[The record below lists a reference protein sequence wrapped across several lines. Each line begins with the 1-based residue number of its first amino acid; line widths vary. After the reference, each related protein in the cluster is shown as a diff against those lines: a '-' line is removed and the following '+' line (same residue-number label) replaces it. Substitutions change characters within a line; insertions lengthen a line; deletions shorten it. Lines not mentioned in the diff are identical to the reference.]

1 MAVSKGKIQPVVL
14 KSGATRIVYRTSLS
28 GGQVAFYEMPSPKP
42 PLRTVMIRTDASLR
56 VSRTFGWDYREP
68 LRVVRLVDRKAD
80 TRRAVFNALLK
91 DADIAVRTRQSRT
104 TLCDTAVKVT
114 HSVQCRGDTAQRIG
128 KRLGA
133 SADLKQTVYIVLI
146 NESHVIAT

>member
-1 MAVSKGKIQPVVL
+1 MAVSKGKIHPVVPQ
-14 KSGATRIVYRTSLS
+14 SGARRARYRTSLS
-28 GGQVAFYEMPSPKP
+28 GGQVAFYELPSPKLP
-42 PLRTVMIRTDASLR
+42 QRTVMIRADAAVR

-68 LRVVRLVDRKAD
+68 LRVVRPVDRKAD
-80 TRRAVFNALLK
+80 TQRTVFNALLK
-91 DADIAVRTRQSRT
+91 DADIAVRTRQGQT

-128 KRLGA
+128 RRLDA
-133 SADLKQTVYIVLI
+133 AADLKQTVYIVLI

>member
-1 MAVSKGKIQPVVL
+1 MAVSKGKIQPVIPQA
-14 KSGATRIVYRTSLS
+14 GARRMVYRTSLA
-28 GGQVAFYEMPSPKP
+28 GGQVAFYELPSPKE
-42 PLRTVMIRTDASLR
+42 PLRTVMVRADAAVR

-68 LRVVRLVDRKAD
+68 LRVVRPVDLKTD
-80 TRRAVFNALLK
+80 TQRAVFNALFE
-91 DADIAVRTRQSRT
+91 DADIAVRTRQGRT
-104 TLCDTAVKVT
+104 TLCDTALKIT
-114 HSVQCRGDTAQRIG
+114 HSVHCRGDTAQRVG

>member
-1 MAVSKGKIQPVVL
+1 MAVSKGKIQPVVP
-14 KSGATRIVYRTSLS
+14 KAGARRMVYRTSLS
-28 GGQVAFYEMPSPKP
+28 GGQVAFYELPSPKP
-42 PLRTVMIRTDASLR
+42 PLRTVMVRADAAVR
-56 VSRTFGWDYREP
+56 VKRTFGWDYSEP
-68 LRVVRLVDRKAD
+68 LRVVRPVDLKTD
-80 TRRAVFNALLK
+80 TQRAVFNALLK
-91 DADIAVRTRQSRT
+91 DADIAVRTRQGRT

-114 HSVQCRGDTAQRIG
+114 HAVQCRGDTAQRVG

>member
-1 MAVSKGKIQPVVL
+1 MAVSKGKIQPVIL
-14 KSGATRIVYRTSLS
+14 KSSSARVCYRTSLS
-28 GGQVAFYEMPSPKP
+28 GGPVAFYELPSPKP
-42 PLRTVMIRTDASLR
+42 PLRTVMVRADAAVR

-68 LRVVRLVDRKAD
+68 LRVIRLVDRKAD
-80 TRRAVFNALLK
+80 TQRVVFNALLK
-91 DADIAVRTRQSRT
+91 DADIAVRTRQGQT

-128 KRLGA
+128 RLLGA
-133 SADLKQTVYIVLI
+133 SADLKQTIFIVLI